1 MAWMFRQLIIVV
13 AGAYLLAGI
22 PVAFVA
28 LLGRLS
34 PVYAFPRQ
42 TLFVYWGW
50 FAVIVTASAIAVAA
64 I

>member
-1 MAWMFRQLIIVV
+1 VIHQLVVVV

-22 PVAFVA
+22 PIAFAA
-28 LLGRLS
+28 LLGRLN

-42 TLFVYWGW
+42 TLLVYWGW
-50 FAVIVTASAIAVAA
+50 FAVIVTASALAAAA